1 MLDTFCEVL
10 SHGRTSHRS
19 RVPIRAFL
27 MDSKLLGK
35 FSQKK
40 NSCILNATVV
50 CFSW

>member
-1 MLDTFCEVL
+1 MLDSFCEVL

-40 NSCILNATVV
+40 TVA
-50 CFSW
+50 F